1 MLEAK
6 SKNIV
11 KMTKNFVTEI
21 FLKFFFGVTIGSQMN
36 FRRFEELF
44 KETPKMK
51 NILLTIHVKYRH

>member
-6 SKNIV
+6 SENIV
-11 KMTKNFVTEI
+11 QMTKNFVTEI
-21 FLKFFFGVTIGSQMN
+21 FLKFFVGSQMN

-51 NILLTIHVKYRH
+51 NILLTIHVKYRQ